1 MECEDLI
8 RVVHLT
14 PWARYTVYKSSKDK
28 DPVAFSPP
36 RERKL
41 EYEDENHHLTLIS
54 GCVY

>member
-1 MECEDLI
+1 
-8 RVVHLT
+8 
-14 PWARYTVYKSSKDK
+14 
-28 DPVAFSPP
+28 VAFSPP